1 MKKLAVIVMML
12 LTVNATMAEGIPFTV
27 WLEQQTAAA
36 EQSVAQDEPLE
47 AEDTPMDSLP
57 EEAVPEFDPI
67 GVGSRGET
75 AVQLQT
81 KLIEL
86 GFLNGKA
93 DGIFGPATE
102 GAVRTVQKALG
113 WEETGVIQNIDEL
126 NAILALV
133 PGDGVNLAIGT
144 SDEWSEWMTPEYDVT
159 SKRFVISNAY
169 LGEKQV
175 GDYYTCQVE
184 IEFSDVT
191 STQNTADGHFRF
203 IANGQV
209 DNTWGD
215 LGDSNIWK
223 SIVDLDSAPAN
234 EVYRYTAT
242 KRIYDKNVDSNI
254 FQLGFQCEYWASGQ
268 FRVRRVKVEKG
279 IIATSWSP
287 SDADVGDGI
296 NLAAGTSSEW
306 SEWFVPEYNVKNQY
320 IVVSTANLGE
330 KRVADP
336 YTCQVEIEFVDVAAT
351 QDIEDGHFR
360 FIATGRVDDSWGELG
375 ASNIWRSL
383 VSLDRAPANGVYR
396 YTTTK
401 MIVSVNVDA
410 SIFELGF
417 VCDYWASGKFR
428 VRCVKVEKGAH
439 ATEWTPAR

>member
-1 MKKLAVIVMML
+1 MKKLIIITLALLMIMTTVTLAEMNVPFSEWLDAFGASAEQAVIQDESIV
-12 LTVNATMAEGIPFTV
+12 AEGDPLFTVPFT
-27 WLEQQTAAA
+27 
-36 EQSVAQDEPLE
+36 
-47 AEDTPMDSLP
+47 
-57 EEAVPEFDPI
+57 PI
-67 GVGSRGET
+67 GVGSRGDD
-75 AVQLQT
+75 VVLLQE
-81 KLIEL
+81 KLIEIGVL
-86 GFLNGKA
+86 AGKA
-93 DGIFGPATE
+93 DGIFGTGTE
-102 GAVRTVQKALG
+102 KALIAVQKALG
-113 WEETGVIQNIDEL
+113 WEDTGVIASADEL
-126 NAILALV
+126 DTIMCIE
-133 PGDGVNLAIGT
+133 PGDGVNLAVGT
-144 SDEWSEWMTPEYDVT
+144 SDEWSEWMTPEYNV
-159 SKRFVISNAY
+159 SNKRFIVSVAC
-169 LGEKQV
+169 LDDKKV

-184 IEFSDVT
+184 IEFADVT
-191 STQNTADGHFRF
+191 ATQGVEDAHFRF
-203 IANGQV
+203 IANGTV
-209 DNTWGD
+209 DDSWGR
-215 LGDSNIWK
+215 LGESNVWK
-223 SIVDLDSAPAN
+223 YLVNLN
-234 EVYRYTAT
+234 EPPVNGVYSFTAT
-242 KRIYDKNVDSNI
+242 RKISETNVNATV
-254 FQLGFQCEYWASGQ
+254 FELGFLCENWAGGQ
-268 FRVRRVKVEKG
+268 FRVRCVKVERG
-279 IIATSWSP
+279 INATQWSAAKE
-287 SDADVGDGI
+287 DIGDGF
-296 NLAAGTSSEW
+296 NLALGTSSEW

-360 FIATGRVDDSWGELG
+360 IIATGRVDDSWGELG